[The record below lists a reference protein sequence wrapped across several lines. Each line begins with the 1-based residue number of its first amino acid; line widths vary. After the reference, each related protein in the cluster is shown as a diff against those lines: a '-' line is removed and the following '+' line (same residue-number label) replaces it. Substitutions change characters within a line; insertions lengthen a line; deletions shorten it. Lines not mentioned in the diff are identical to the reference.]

1 MRFRSGNSGSDHSS
15 NTLAS
20 IHNLSAVWPAS
31 HGAVPNSRNQ
41 MELLLDSTVMT
52 IRLKGTLSMR
62 MTLALSA
69 LLLVL
74 GCGLQNEDSTDSV
87 VVPVDSTEAAEPNT
101 ASESKPAQQP
111 NSSNRGGN
119 SDISQEKNNIRSSVS
134 TVHPDSDIAGASVNR
149 DQTNVDIANGPIV
162 DEAAARAAFRKCVE
176 KLYPEFEDSPWTSL
190 VTEKTSQSQ
199 KLYAETISPKDAF
212 ARIDDTLTERERK
225 QLIIFGTLN
234 TLENHEGTCWAVRS
248 SGGFGSELVGYL
260 DQETGEAVLIWIV
273 PEG

>member
-1 MRFRSGNSGSDHSS
+1 MRPRPGVHEYDQCRSCCPVEIFLG
-15 NTLAS
+15 
-20 IHNLSAVWPAS
+20 LS
-31 HGAVPNSRNQ
+31 
-41 MELLLDSTVMT
+41 LLLSFAVGCSDTSDRQPTVVT
-52 IRLKGTLSMR
+52 T
-62 MTLALSA
+62 
-69 LLLVL
+69 
-74 GCGLQNEDSTDSV
+74 
-87 VVPVDSTEAAEPNT
+87 EPNT